1 MRAHSVSRRLLIS
14 VTLLLAV
21 FFGVMVALLDAR
33 FRDMAQASLRELL
46 DAQIVALIASAETD
60 DSGSMVPSLQIAEAR
75 LTTPGSGLYAAVH
88 GSGGRMFWRSPSAAG
103 SLTVFGAAQQPGSRE
118 FHYLYGAR
126 GERLAAV
133 SRGLRWEDETG
144 SARDLTFTV
153 ASSLET
159 YDRQLQNFRRSLYGG
174 FAVVT
179 ALLLLALALFL
190 RWSLSP
196 LRRLAAQIRDVERG
210 ERTTLDERWPVE
222 LAGVVGNLNTLLQ
235 AERTRIARYR
245 DTLGNLAHTLKTP
258 LAVLRTSVSGDG
270 PVAKA
275 VNAEVDRMTA
285 IVEHQ
290 LRRAAT
296 SGGVSVGAQ
305 GVAVLPL
312 AQDLRSALLKV
323 HGAKDFS
330 LELAVPPQLLFV
342 GDRNDLFEALGNVMD
357 NAAKWCRSRVRVTA
371 AIAAQGGEGPRLLLS
386 IEDDGPGIRAADRDR
401 VLERGTR
408 ADQHTPGHGLGL
420 AMVREMVEL
429 YGGSL
434 ALGESQWGGTR
445 VELRLPGRIR

>member
-1 MRAHSVSRRLLIS
+1 MRVLSISRRLLVS
-14 VTLLLAV
+14 VTLLLIV
-21 FFGVMVALLDAR
+21 FFGVMVALLDEQ

-60 DSGSMVPSLQIAEAR
+60 ETGSMVPSLQIAEAR

-88 GSGGRMFWRSPSAAG
+88 GLGGRIYWRSPSSAG
-103 SLTVFGAAQQPGSRE
+103 SLSKFGEPQRPGNRQFS
-118 FHYLYGAR
+118 YIQSAR
-126 GERLAAV
+126 GERLAAI

-153 ASSLET
+153 ASSLQS
-159 YDRQLQNFRRSLYGG
+159 YNRQLNSFRRSLYGG

-179 ALLLLALALFL
+179 ALLLLALAGLL
-190 RWSLSP
+190 RWSLWP
-196 LRRLAAQIRDVERG
+196 LRRLAVQIGDVEHGR
-210 ERTTLDERWPVE
+210 RDRLDERWPLE

-235 AERTRIARYR
+235 AERTRITRYR
-245 DTLGNLAHTLKTP
+245 DTLGNLAHSLKTP
-258 LAVLRTSVSGDG
+258 LAVLRTVVTGDKAVSG
-270 PVAKA
+270 AI
-275 VNAEVDRMTA
+275 NAEVDRMTR

-296 SGGVSVGAQ
+296 SGGASVGAH
-305 GVAVLPL
+305 GVPVLPL

-323 HGAKDFS
+323 HARKDLL
-330 LELAVPPQLLFV
+330 LELAVPADALFV
-342 GDRNDLFEALGNVMD
+342 GDREDLLEALGNVMD

-371 AIAAQGGEGPRLLLS
+371 RIAAPAEGASRLLILV
-386 IEDDGPGIRAADRDR
+386 EDDGPGIRAGDRDR
-401 VLERGTR
+401 VLERGAR
-408 ADQHTPGHGLGL
+408 ADEYTPGHGLGL

-434 ALGESQWGGTR
+434 ELGDSQWQGAR
-445 VELRLPGRIR
+445 VELRLPGRFR